1 MKQSRM
7 LAQEEA
13 EVSAAKMPVL
23 GIDVDKFIK
32 AKDGFYDIELIQ
44 CTGDYVAIAPLHR
57 SEVTE
62 GGIVVPGQA
71 GVNPDDGLIVGLGD
85 NVGKL
90 SLGQHVKFIP
100 RHKAADLTGAFPFY
114 GNAEISVYKVASVV
128 AILPP
133 VEARQVNA

>member
-32 AKDGFYDIELIQ
+32 IKDGVYDVELIK
-44 CTGDYVAIAPLHR
+44 CTGDYVAIAPFPR
-57 SEVTE
+57 NEVSE
-62 GGIVVPGQA
+62 GGIVMPGQS
-71 GVNPDDGLIVGLGD
+71 NTSPDNGLIVGLGD
-85 NVGKL
+85 NIGQL

-100 RHKAADLTGAFPFY
+100 RHKAADLTGEFPFY
-114 GNAEISVYKVASVV
+114 GDAEISVYKAASVV